1 MKLFVL
7 SMALLLE
14 GCSTAPRAVPHLLIE
29 EAQEACQEP
38 RWGGQTHGELVL
50 HLLDVKRALR
60 GCKAGAEALSNYIKE
75 TP

>member
-1 MKLFVL
+1 
-7 SMALLLE
+7 MALLLG
-14 GCSTAPRAVPHLLIE
+14 GCSTPPRTVPNLLIE

-38 RWGGQTHGELVL
+38 RWGGQTQGELVL

-75 TP
+75 TS